1 MEIKLTIEAGP
12 KLLAALNRLAWA
24 AAAADTRPPLTYPT
38 QRAKRPLCTGS
49 AEPNTDRTEPK

>member
-24 AAAADTRPPLTYPT
+24 ATDTQPPLTYPT
-38 QRAKRPLCTGS
+38 QRAERPLCTGS